1 MRVPAQ
7 LGTAAAVLLVLVS
20 PAVAQD
26 SGIARLEV
34 LGRALRSAPVW
45 RADYRQE
52 YLPAG
57 MDMGEVVNGVVW
69 AAWPDRA
76 LFRAD
81 APAEQQMGLDGR
93 TVRLLDLEVPSC
105 DQHILSDEEWA
116 RVPLAAVL
124 DPRGAVQHFTV
135 LELGDRGITLLP
147 REPGGVDHVQVV
159 LGDDNLPNE
168 VVIVDPQG
176 ATNRLTFSNWQKSD
190 APPDGRWLPQPPS
203 DLECIEDDAPTLN

>member
-1 MRVPAQ
+1 MRTTTQ
-7 LGTAAAVLLVLVS
+7 LGAIAAALVAFAI
-20 PAVAQD
+20 PAIAQD

-69 AAWPDRA
+69 AAWPDHA
-76 LFRAD
+76 LFRTN
-81 APAEQQMGLDGR
+81 APAEQQMGLEGR

-105 DQHILSDEEWA
+105 DEHHLSDEEWA

-124 DPRGAVQHFTV
+124 DPRGAVVHFTV

-147 REPGGVDHVQVV
+147 REPGGVDRVQVV
-159 LGDDNLPNE
+159 LGDNDLPAE

-176 ATNRLTFSNWQKSD
+176 ATNRLTFSGWQRSD
-190 APPDGRWLPQPPS
+190 APPDGRWLPQPPG
-203 DLECIEDDAPTLN
+203 DLECIEDNAPTLE

>member
-1 MRVPAQ
+1 VRVPAQ
-7 LGTAAAVLLVLVS
+7 LGTAAAALLVLVS
-20 PAVAQD
+20 PAIAQD

-69 AAWPDRA
+69 AAWPDHA
-76 LFRAD
+76 LFRTT
-81 APAEQQMGLDGR
+81 APAQQRMGLEGR

-105 DQHILSDEEWA
+105 DQHSLSDEEWA

-124 DPRGAVQHFTV
+124 DPRGAVEHFTV
-135 LELGDRGITLLP
+135 LELGDRGITLVP
-147 REPGGVDHVQVV
+147 REPGGVDRVQVV
-159 LGDDNLPNE
+159 LGDNDLPAE

-176 ATNRLTFSNWQKSD
+176 ATNRLTFRNWQKSD
-190 APPDGRWLPQPPS
+190 APPDGRWLPQPPA
-203 DLECIEDDAPTLN
+203 DLECIADDAPTLE